1 MAHDYGDSKF
11 QESDHSYLVRRKME
25 LAVFA
30 CLKFKYV
37 QLLRP
42 SVEIIPEDDWL
53 LAEGI
58 KRSNDTAIQRVV
70 LSLHPAFLQGFL
82 ELF

>member
-1 MAHDYGDSKF
+1 M
-11 QESDHSYLVRRKME
+11 
-25 LAVFA
+25 
-30 CLKFKYV
+30 
-37 QLLRP
+37 
-42 SVEIIPEDDWL
+42 EIIPEDDWL